1 MTTQGPVYYLERMQ
15 RTAEEARL
23 FVRGM
28 DGAAFA
34 ENKLVQSAVAYSLCV
49 IGAAAAELLE
59 KHPEFEPEHPD
70 VRWNALSDMNG
81 RLLADEVGMSVEDLW
96 AAVAH
101 AVPEL
106 LSQLEAIRHWRA
118 EGE

>member
-15 RTAEEARL
+15 RAAGEARL

-34 ENKLVQSAVAYSLCV
+34 GNKLVQSAVAYSLCV

-59 KHPEFEPEHPD
+59 KHPEFEPEHPE
-70 VRWNALSDMNG
+70 VRWNELRDMG
-81 RLLADEVGMSVEDLW
+81 ERLLSGETSMSVDDLW
-96 AAVAH
+96 TIVVH
-101 AVPEL
+101 TIPEL

>member
-1 MTTQGPVYYLERMQ
+1 MTTQGPVYYLDRMQ
-15 RTAEEARL
+15 KAAEEARL

-28 DGAAFA
+28 DGTAFA
-34 ENKLVQSAVAYSLCV
+34 GNKLVQSAVAYSLCV

-59 KHPEFEPEHPD
+59 KHPEFEAEHPD
-70 VRWNALSDMNG
+70 VRWSELRDMSK
-81 RLLADEVGMSVEDLW
+81 RLLSGEASMGVEGLW

-101 AVPEL
+101 TVPEL

>member
-1 MTTQGPVYYLERMQ
+1 MTTQGAVHYLDRMQ
-15 RTAEEARL
+15 KAADEARL

-28 DGAAFA
+28 DGVAFA
-34 ENKLVQSAVAYSLCV
+34 GNKLVQSAVAYSLCV
-49 IGAAAAELLE
+49 ISAAAAELLE

-70 VRWNALSDMNG
+70 VRWNELRGMSKGLLSGEAAL
-81 RLLADEVGMSVEDLW
+81 SVEDLW
-96 AAVAH
+96 TAVAH

-106 LSQLEAIRHWRA
+106 LSQLEAIRHWQA

>member
-1 MTTQGPVYYLERMQ
+1 MTTQGPVYYLDRMQ
-15 RTAEEARL
+15 KAADEARL

-28 DGAAFA
+28 DGVAFA
-34 ENKLVQSAVAYSLCV
+34 GNKLVQSAVAYSLCV
-49 IGAAAAELLE
+49 VSAAATELLE
-59 KHPEFEPEHPD
+59 KHPEFELEHPD
-70 VRWNALSDMNG
+70 VRWNALRDMSK
-81 RLLADEVGMSVEDLW
+81 RLLAEEAAMGVEALW

>member
-1 MTTQGPVYYLERMQ
+1 MTTQGPVYYLDRMQ
-15 RTAEEARL
+15 KAADEACL

-28 DGAAFA
+28 NGAAFA
-34 ENKLVQSAVAYSLCV
+34 GNKLVQSAVAYSLCV
-49 IGAAAAELLE
+49 IGAAAVELLE
-59 KHPEFEPEHPD
+59 KHPEFEPEHPE
-70 VRWNALSDMNG
+70 VRWNELRDMG
-81 RLLADEVGMSVEDLW
+81 KRLLFDEASMGVEDLW
-96 AAVAH
+96 TAVAH

>member
-1 MTTQGPVYYLERMQ
+1 MTTQGPVHYLDCMQ
-15 RTAEEARL
+15 KAADEARL

-34 ENKLVQSAVAYSLCV
+34 GNKLAQSAVAYSLCV
-49 IGAAAAELLE
+49 IGAAAAQLLE

-70 VRWNALSDMNG
+70 VRWNELRDMGKRLLSDEAAMG
-81 RLLADEVGMSVEDLW
+81 VGDLW
-96 AAVAH
+96 TAVAQ

>member
-1 MTTQGPVYYLERMQ
+1 MTTQAPVYYLDRMQ
-15 RTAEEARL
+15 KAADEVRL
-23 FVRGM
+23 FVRDM

-34 ENKLVQSAVAYSLCV
+34 GDKLVQSAVAYSLCV

-59 KHPEFEPEHPD
+59 KHPEFEAEHPGA
-70 VRWNALSDMNG
+70 RWNELKDTS
-81 RLLADEVGMSVEDLW
+81 RLLLSNEAAMGVEDLW
-96 AAVAH
+96 TVVAH

-106 LSQLEAIRHWRA
+106 LSQLDAIRHWRA